1 MKTFRSIGNRSKV
14 MATKRQYKKQV
25 NKHTITWSE
34 REKRYIIK
42 NPKGKRIYDADT
54 EKSAI
59 SWVERNA

>member
-1 MKTFRSIGNRSKV
+1 
-14 MATKRQYKKQV
+14 MATKSQYKKQV
-25 NKHTITWSE
+25 KKHTITWSE